1 MPPCLPGACI
11 KMTIN
16 KETNKLTIVLFA
28 FGLLFSILGWMAVD
42 KLGTINDS
50 LKEVRAELKEGRIE
64 NNRQDQRIQRIE
76 DLLSK
81 PFNFSQNEK
90 SN

>member
-1 MPPCLPGACI
+1 M
-11 KMTIN
+11 N
-16 KETNKLTIVLFA
+16 KESNKLTIVLFA

-50 LKEVRAELKEGRIE
+50 LKEVRAELKEVRIE

-76 DLLSK
+76 DVLSK
-81 PFNFSQNEK
+81 PFNFSQK
-90 SN
+90 

>member
-50 LKEVRAELKEGRIE
+50 LKEVRAELKEVRIE